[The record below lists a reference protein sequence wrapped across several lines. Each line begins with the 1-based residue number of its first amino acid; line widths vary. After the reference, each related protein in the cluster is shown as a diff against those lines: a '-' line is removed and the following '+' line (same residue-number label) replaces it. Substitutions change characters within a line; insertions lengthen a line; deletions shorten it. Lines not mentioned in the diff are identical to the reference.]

1 MELENLMAHFM
12 TIIAIIPFVALG
24 LAKVIDIRKN
34 KELYRVKS

>member
-24 LAKVIDIRKN
+24 LAKVVDIRKN